1 MEAVGLK
8 LNQLDENLR
17 RRIERQMRD
26 EDAATAARRRENNA
40 DPQRLPAEVGA
51 QHARP
56 LDEDARRDSQG
67 APSCEGRYRVR
78 WLLFMCQPMDW
89 DNAAASIK
97 AVQDALVT
105 EGWLPSDDWKTLEG
119 EAVCVKVKHRKQ
131 QKTIVEIEKVA

>member
-1 MEAVGLK
+1 MESVGLK

-17 RRIERQMRD
+17 RRIERQIRD
-26 EDAATAARRRENNA
+26 EDTATAARRRENNA
-40 DPQRLPAEVGA
+40 GAQRLPAEVGA
-51 QHARP
+51 QLAPALVADAPRQQESARGG
-56 LDEDARRDSQG
+56 EA
-67 APSCEGRYRVR
+67 RYRVS
-78 WLLFMCQPMDW
+78 WTMFCCHPLDW

-97 AVQDALVT
+97 AAQDALVT